1 MNEKD
6 LVKFHEWYDEIYGIN
21 VDNRKSNPYSFL
33 ITNEDYKKLTEL
45 SKIHNVSRAEVV
57 RQLIKKE
64 WEKQWPKKNWIC

>member
-33 ITNEDYKKLTEL
+33 IKNEDYKKLTEL
-45 SKIHNVSRAEVV
+45 SKIHNVSRNLHA
-57 RQLIKKE
+57 IIYSYTGG
-64 WEKQWPKKNWIC
+64 KQTWTKKN